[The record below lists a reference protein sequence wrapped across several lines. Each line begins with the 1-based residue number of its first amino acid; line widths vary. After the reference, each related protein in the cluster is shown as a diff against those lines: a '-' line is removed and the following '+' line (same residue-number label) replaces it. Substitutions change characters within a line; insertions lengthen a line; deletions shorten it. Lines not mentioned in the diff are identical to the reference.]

1 MPEPNLDLR
10 LEIAHV
16 LFIDIVGY
24 SKLLIDDQREL
35 QEQLNQIV
43 RGTAQCRAGEA
54 EGKLVRLPTGDGMAL
69 VFFTSAEAPVQ
80 CALEISEALQNHP
93 QLRVRMGINTGPVS
107 GVADVNS
114 RSNVAGAGI
123 NVAQRVMDCGDA
135 GHILLSK
142 RAAED
147 LLQYRQWQRQ
157 LRDLGEFE
165 LKHGLKVSIVN
176 LYTGKFGNPHLPEKL
191 QQEIRKQIASRR
203 FKRTLIAG
211 VLLLAVALPVG
222 SLTLLRKT
230 LPKSGSSTT
239 AIPAKRIAVLP
250 FKPVLPANRDEVL
263 ELGMAD
269 TLITKLSNSRQAIHV
284 AGGPGPGGSPGG
296 A

>member
-16 LFIDIVGY
+16 LFIDVVGY

-43 RGTAQCRAGEA
+43 RGTAQCREGEA

-114 RSNVAGAGI
+114 RSNVAGGRNQYCAAG
-123 NVAQRVMDCGDA
+123 D
-135 GHILLSK
+135 
-142 RAAED
+142 
-147 LLQYRQWQRQ
+147 
-157 LRDLGEFE
+157 
-165 LKHGLKVSIVN
+165 GLWRCRTYSFV
-176 LYTGKFGNPHLPEKL
+176 EA
-191 QQEIRKQIASRR
+191 RRRR
-203 FKRTLIAG
+203 FT
-211 VLLLAVALPVG
+211 AVPAMA
-222 SLTLLRKT
+222 
-230 LPKSGSSTT
+230 TT
-239 AIPAKRIAVLP
+239 
-250 FKPVLPANRDEVL
+250 
-263 ELGMAD
+263 
-269 TLITKLSNSRQAIHV
+269 V
-284 AGGPGPGGSPGG
+284 A
-296 A
+296 